1 VTLPAA
7 ARDLVAELGTYRA
20 EHDRDKQL
28 SASTVRSLRDHGFLG
43 CLLPSVLGGAE
54 LEPAAY
60 VATLEALAEGDA
72 ATGWVAMTAS
82 TSTML
87 AAYLPRATAALLW
100 GSGAP
105 LVAGVFA
112 PGGTIAGGI
121 DGERRLSGRWS
132 WASGSR
138 HADWFAL
145 GAMFEGKHL
154 VCFVPRA
161 NVRIIENWDTLGLA
175 GTGSHDLEV
184 TNAPVIADH
193 TCSVFAPPWAT
204 TPLYRVPVFGLLAVG
219 IASCA
224 LGIAKA
230 ALGHAAARLT
240 REAEPPSPQVARYA
254 ELFAELAA
262 ARAYLIA
269 TCTSVFARIAHAPV
283 DPAARGELRLA
294 ASHVTHRCAEVVR
307 ACFHIDG
314 GAAVRAHHP
323 LQLALRDIEMVM
335 THKMVVDRVLPA
347 AGRALLGLGKPPP
360 DL

>member
-1 VTLPAA
+1 MTLPAA
-7 ARDLVAELGTYRA
+7 ARDLAAELGGYRA

-28 SASTVRSLRDHGFLG
+28 SAGAVRLLRDRGFLG

-60 VATLEALAEGDA
+60 VETLEALAAGDA

-87 AAYLPRATAALLW
+87 AAYLPRTTAALLW
-100 GSGAP
+100 GQGAP

-112 PGGTIAGGI
+112 PGGTI
-121 DGERRLSGRWS
+121 DGDRKLTGRWS

-138 HADWFAL
+138 HAEWFAL
-145 GAMFEGKHL
+145 GAIFEGKHL

-161 NVRIIENWDTLGLA
+161 SVRIVENWDTLGLA
-175 GTGSHDLEV
+175 GTGSHDLEL
-184 TNAPVIADH
+184 TNVPVIADH
-193 TCSVFAPPWAT
+193 TCSVFASPWAD

-230 ALGHAAARLT
+230 ALGHAAARLA

-262 ARAYLIA
+262 ARAYLLA
-269 TCTSVFARIAHAPV
+269 TCTSVFARVAHAPV
-283 DPAARGELRLA
+283 DAAARGELRLA
-294 ASHVTHRCAEVVR
+294 ASHVTRGCAELVR

-314 GAAVRAHHP
+314 AAAVRAHHP

-347 AGRALLGLGKPPP
+347 AGRALLGIGKPPP

>member
-1 VTLPAA
+1 MLAAA
-7 ARDLVAELGTYRA
+7 ARELVTKLAGYRA
-20 EHDRDKQL
+20 EHDQHKQL
-28 SASTVRSLRDHGFLG
+28 APAVVALLRDGGFLG

-54 LEPAAY
+54 LEPAEY

-87 AAYLPRATAALLW
+87 AAYLPRTTAAVLW

-105 LVAGVFA
+105 LMAGVFA
-112 PGGTIAGGI
+112 PGGAI
-121 DGERRLSGRWS
+121 DGDRRLTGRWS

-138 HADWFAL
+138 HADWFAV
-145 GAMFEGKHL
+145 GAIFEGKHL

-161 NVRIIENWDTLGLA
+161 SVRIVDNWDTLGLA
-175 GTGSHDLEV
+175 GTGSNDIEI
-184 TNAPVIADH
+184 TNVPISADH
-193 TCSVFAPPWAT
+193 TCSLFTPPWAE
-204 TPLYRVPVFGLLAVG
+204 TPLYRVPVFGLLATG

-230 ALGHAAARLT
+230 ALGHAAARLKS
-240 REAEPPSPQVARYA
+240 EKEVPSPQITKYA
-254 ELFAELAA
+254 ELYAALAA

-269 TCTSVFARIAHAPV
+269 TCKSVFGCDV
-283 DPAARGELRLA
+283 DAKARGELRLA
-294 ASHVTHRCAEVVR
+294 ASHVTEACAEVVR

-314 GAAVRAHHP
+314 AAAVRANHP

-335 THKMVVDRVLPA
+335 THKMVIDRVLPA
-347 AGRALLGLGKPPP
+347 AGRALLGIGKPPP

>member
-1 VTLPAA
+1 MVEPTT
-7 ARDLVAELGTYRA
+7 RDLVEQLAGYRA
-20 EHDRDKQL
+20 EHDAKKQL
-28 SASTVRSLRDHGFLG
+28 APAVVGLLRDRGLLG

-87 AAYLPRATAALLW
+87 AAYLPRATAAVLW

-105 LVAGVFA
+105 LMAGVFA
-112 PGGTIAGGI
+112 PGGTI
-121 DGERRLSGRWS
+121 DGDRKLTGRWS

-138 HADWFAL
+138 HADWFAV
-145 GAMFEGKHL
+145 GALFEGKHL

-161 NVRIIENWDTLGLA
+161 SVRIVENWDTLGLA
-175 GTGSHDLEV
+175 GTGSHDIEI
-184 TNAPVIADH
+184 TNVPIVASH
-193 TCSVFAPPWAT
+193 TCSLFTAPWAE
-204 TPLYRVPVFGLLAVG
+204 TPLYRVPVFGLLAAG

-230 ALGHAAARLT
+230 ALAHAAARLK
-240 REAEPPSPQVARYA
+240 REPEAPSAQVAKYA
-254 ELFAELAA
+254 ELHAELAA

-269 TCTSVFARIAHAPV
+269 TCTSVYQRAVHAPV
-283 DPAARGELRLA
+283 DAMARGELRVA
-294 ASHVTHRCAEVVR
+294 ASHVTETCAEVVR
-307 ACFHIDG
+307 GCFHVDG
-314 GAAVRAHHP
+314 AAAVRANHP
-323 LQLALRDIEMVM
+323 LQRALRDIEMVM
-335 THKMVVDRVLPA
+335 THKMVIDRVLPA
-347 AGRALLGLGKPPP
+347 AGRALLGIGKPPP